1 MRSVR
6 QVQDNIR
13 LTLTVSL
20 LLMAPGSLAQDKL
33 DMQGTQV
40 IGNRE
45 LPNMLY
51 IIPWKSIKPVQLTPP
66 PIESVMD
73 EPLQAL
79 DREQFQHRILYY
91 NSFYPHSQ
99 ANSQ

>member
-1 MRSVR
+1 MCSVK
-6 QVQDNIR
+6 QVKDITR

-20 LLMAPGSLAQDKL
+20 LLMAPGSSAQDKL

-51 IIPWKSIKPVQLTPP
+51 IIPWKSINPVQLTPP

-73 EPLQAL
+73 EPFQSLN
-79 DREQFQHRILYY
+79 RSQFQRRLLYY
-91 NSFYPHSQ
+91 HSFYPDSQ
-99 ANSQ
+99 Q